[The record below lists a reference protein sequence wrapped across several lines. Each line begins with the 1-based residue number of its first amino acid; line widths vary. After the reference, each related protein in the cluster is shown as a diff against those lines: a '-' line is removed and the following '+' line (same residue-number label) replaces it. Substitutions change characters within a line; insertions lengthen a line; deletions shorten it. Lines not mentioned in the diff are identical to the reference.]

1 MKVVTSG
8 SQFTTENPKLKISP
22 KIPPTSGR
30 TLATAPGRANHE
42 AILSYPK
49 TQNCSA
55 AKILKNKTQNF
66 EIIILI
72 NLESHRCSF
81 PQPSLS
87 PRHNFKNKEAS
98 R

>member
-22 KIPPTSGR
+22 KIPPKSGR
-30 TLATAPGRANHE
+30 TLATVPGRVNHE

-55 AKILKNKTQNF
+55 AKLLKNKTHNS
-66 EIIILI
+66 EIVILI
-72 NLESHRCSF
+72 NLESHRWSY

-87 PRHNFKNKEAS
+87 PRHHFKNKEAS